1 MTNRELF
8 ESPEMV
14 PHPVAMAENIGPR
27 IRSQL
32 TMVFGSIE
40 DWELAGSLDLL
51 WLEPG
56 TLEVQ
61 FTLVET
67 E

>member
-1 MTNRELF
+1 
-8 ESPEMV
+8 
-14 PHPVAMAENIGPR
+14 
-27 IRSQL
+27 
-32 TMVFGSIE
+32 MVFGSIE